1 MPHVT
6 IDRQNVKRKLR
17 ITMRRNLPKLLSKTN
32 LKCKCNRDYRN
43 KYSSKIVN
51 LSSSRKLFDE
61 QKVEGD
67 IKDI

>member
-32 LKCKCNRDYRN
+32 LKCKRNRGKRN
-43 KYSSKIVN
+43 KFSSKIVKN
-51 LSSSRKLFDE
+51 IFE
-61 QKVEGD
+61 F
-67 IKDI
+67 I